1 MSPPALVTADL
12 IPAGG
17 PAHEGADP
25 TSARFVMRATGS
37 VSQIQSPTSSAQAA
51 SKEEIDG

>member
-17 PAHEGADP
+17 PARAGADP

-51 SKEEIDG
+51 SKEKIDG